1 MARPKLS
8 LRKRKDAELVSF
20 SQNVLNQL
28 AGSSEFPGL
37 KPDLPT
43 IEGAVTDFRDSI
55 NQVAVLQGQ
64 LRAAVTRKR
73 QRRGKLETTLTQAAS
88 YVTAASLGNKT
99 KLIAI
104 GVDIIERGSRQ
115 GLPPQVENL
124 SAKAGDR
131 ESRVKLRWKAM
142 KRARI
147 FEVQWK
153 LHGTE
158 SEWMPQDF
166 VTRSSTHLDGLP
178 PGQMCVF
185 RVRAHATAGPGPWS
199 DPAFCRAP

>member
-8 LRKRKDAELVSF
+8 LRKRKDAELVTY

-28 AGSSEFPGL
+28 AASGEFPEL

-55 NQVAVLQGQ
+55 KEVAQLLAQ
-64 LRAAVTRKR
+64 LRTAVTRKR
-73 QRRGKLETTLTQAAS
+73 QRRGKLESTLTQAAS
-88 YVTAASLGNKT
+88 YVTAASFGSKT
-99 KLIAI
+99 KLISI
-104 GVDIIERGSRQ
+104 GVEVIERGSRL

-142 KRARI
+142 KRTCMI
-147 FEVQWK
+147 EVQCK
-153 LHGTE
+153 VHGTE
-158 SEWMPQDF
+158 DDWVTHDF

-185 RVRAHATAGPGPWS
+185 RVRAHATAGAGPWS
-199 DPAFCRAP
+199 DPAFCRVP